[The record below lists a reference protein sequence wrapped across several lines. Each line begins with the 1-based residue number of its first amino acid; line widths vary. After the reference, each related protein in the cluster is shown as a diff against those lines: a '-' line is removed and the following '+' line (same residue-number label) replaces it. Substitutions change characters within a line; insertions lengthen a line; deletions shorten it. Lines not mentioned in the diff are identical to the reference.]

1 MIPPRRRV
9 ALALGLLA
17 VTLVAPKAWAGEPAD
32 QLLAQIDQVVK
43 VLDDPELKQPAKR
56 QERLQ
61 EIRLVA
67 NNLLDYEEITKR
79 SLGRHWQTRTAVER
93 DEFVQV
99 FGDLLERAYIGRL
112 ETFNGEKIAILG
124 DAIDGDQA
132 VVRTKVVTRQGAEIP
147 VDYRM
152 LRRGD
157 RWRACDVV
165 IEGISL
171 VANYRAQFDRIIQHT
186 SYQQLVRQVREKQ

>member
-1 MIPPRRRV
+1 MT
-9 ALALGLLA
+9 LALGLLA
-17 VTLVAPKAWAGEPAD
+17 LALVAPKAWAGEPAE
-32 QLLAQIDQVVK
+32 QLLAQIDQVLK
-43 VLDDPELKQPAKR
+43 VLDDPELKEPAKR
-56 QERLQ
+56 QERRQ
-61 EIRLVA
+61 AIRLVA

-79 SLGRHWQTRTAVER
+79 SLGRHWQTRTAAER

-99 FGDLLERAYIGRL
+99 FGDLLERAYIGRI

-132 VVRTKVVTRQGAEIP
+132 VVRTKIVTKQGTEIP

-157 RWRACDVV
+157 RWRAYDVV
-165 IEGISL
+165 IEAISL

>member
-1 MIPPRRRV
+1 MT
-9 ALALGLLA
+9 LALGLLA
-17 VTLVAPKAWAGEPAD
+17 VVLVAPKAWAGEPAD
-32 QLLAQIDQVVK
+32 QLLAQLDQVLK

-56 QERLQ
+56 QERRQ
-61 EIRLVA
+61 AIRLVA

-79 SLGRHWQTRTAVER
+79 SLGRHWQTRTAAER
-93 DEFVQV
+93 DEFVHL
-99 FGDLLERAYIGRL
+99 FGDLLERTYIGRL

-132 VVRTKVVTRQGAEIP
+132 VVRTKIVTKQGAEIP

-152 LRRGD
+152 LRRDD
-157 RWRACDVV
+157 RWRAYDVV

>member
-1 MIPPRRRV
+1 MT
-9 ALALGLLA
+9 LALGLLA
-17 VTLVAPKAWAGEPAD
+17 VVLVAPKAWAGEPAD
-32 QLLAQIDQVVK
+32 QLLAQLDQVLK

-56 QERLQ
+56 QERRQ
-61 EIRLVA
+61 AIRLVA

-79 SLGRHWQTRTAVER
+79 SLGRHWQTRTAAER

-99 FGDLLERAYIGRL
+99 FGDLLERTYIGRL

-132 VVRTKVVTRQGAEIP
+132 VVRTKIVTKQGAEIP

-152 LRRGD
+152 LRRDD
-157 RWRACDVV
+157 RWRAYDVV